1 VDRGDPVKAPGDFCL
16 GIAKQHNDLGFAVTF
31 LNAAAGALPVSQ
43 GLVIK
48 DHHASLVTDI
58 RLAVWRGR
66 GENTRATVGQSVVD
80 QLMHL
85 IYKFNH
91 GRIVEKTGAD
101 CQ

>member
-1 VDRGDPVKAPGDFCL
+1 PR
-16 GIAKQHNDLGFAVTF
+16 DLPSFPTRRSSD
-31 LNAAAGALPVSQ
+31 LPPGALPVSQ

-91 GRIVEKTGAD
+91 GAD
-101 CQ
+101 RRKDRSGCQDRKSTRLNSSHVAI